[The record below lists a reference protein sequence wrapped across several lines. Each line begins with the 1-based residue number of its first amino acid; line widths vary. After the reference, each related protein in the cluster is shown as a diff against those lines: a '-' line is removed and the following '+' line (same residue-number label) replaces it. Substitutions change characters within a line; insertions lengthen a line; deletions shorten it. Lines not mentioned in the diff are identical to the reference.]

1 MNTASVISIVA
12 PKASPCAK
20 SAHPAALDSVRVRFD
35 AFELDEP
42 NALLLRNGKAV
53 ALAPKPFS
61 VLCALA
67 RRPGSLLTKHA
78 LLDDVWGH
86 QFVSESVLA
95 TAVSEVRTVLDDHP
109 RQPRFI
115 ETVSRR
121 GYRFIAPTSAISD
134 VASVRPIDF
143 SGSPSFESR
152 SETPPLPLAARD
164 IALSRKRS
172 VVCAGSSVEVPRR
185 ELDWTSPQPVFATA
199 DEVRYAQEL
208 KRQLRARLLREV
220 VSREVA

>member
-1 MNTASVISIVA
+1 MNTASVISIVTS
-12 PKASPCAK
+12 KASPCAK
-20 SAHPAALDSVRVRFD
+20 SAHPAAPDSVRVRFD

-67 RRPGSLLTKHA
+67 RWPGSLLTKHA

-134 VASVRPIDF
+134 VAPVRAIDI

-152 SETPPLPLAARD
+152 PETPPLPFAARD
-164 IALSRKRS
+164 IAVSRKLS
-172 VVCAGSSVEVPRR
+172 VVCAGAIVDAWRR
-185 ELDWTSPQPVFATA
+185 ELDWTSPQPVYATP

-208 KRQLRARLLREV
+208 KRQLRARLLRED